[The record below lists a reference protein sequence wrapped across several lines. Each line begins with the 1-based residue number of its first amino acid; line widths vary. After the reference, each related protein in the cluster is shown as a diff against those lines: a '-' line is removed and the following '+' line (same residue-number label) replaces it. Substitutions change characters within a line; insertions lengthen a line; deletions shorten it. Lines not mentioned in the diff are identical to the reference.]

1 MIQLNLA
8 AFTYLYL
15 QEFGTMLFDYISNL
29 NQLTFRCSKN
39 GKNNDKITGQ
49 VISGESIITDP
60 LIQVRK
66 FLFA

>member
-1 MIQLNLA
+1 
-8 AFTYLYL
+8 L
-15 QEFGTMLFDYISNL
+15 QELGTMLFDYISNL